1 VLNGSKAFTTNGN
14 RANLALVYAITDP
27 AEGQRAAEAFRAKYR
42 AKNVTRYYPAT
53 DVAVEVSAAEPR
65 PEPST

>member
-1 VLNGSKAFTTNGN
+1 MLFRSTAGTAEHLSPVTP
-14 RANLALVYAITDP
+14 ITDP